1 MNYGRLL
8 SIAVLFAGLTAC
20 GGASTLKFMVHTDIV
35 DPAKAIEVFQ
45 ASERMMTRR
54 LPAADVKDTQV
65 KVVPS
70 GSGAAVMTIAVPNA
84 AGAATIKRILG
95 EPFTFDIRIEGPK
108 LPGAAEGETN
118 WLPTGVDGSSLLWIT
133 PITNPNTQEIGVEL
147 QFTEEGRTLLSAAF
161 QGNADK
167 SVGIFV
173 RDLLVSKMTISAD
186 SVTDYIIITGIPS
199 ERVAQIFADDV
210 NVGLHAQFTQIK

>member
-1 MNYGRLL
+1 MM
-8 SIAVLFAGLTAC
+8 VLFAGLTAC
-20 GGASTLKFMVHTDIV
+20 GGASTLTFMVSTDIT

-70 GSGAAVMTIAVPNA
+70 GSGAALMTITVPNA
-84 AGAATIKRILG
+84 AGATIAKRILG

-147 QFTEEGRTLLSAAF
+147 QFAEEGRILLSAAF
-161 QGNADK
+161 KGNADK

-210 NVGLHAQFTQIK
+210 NVGLHAQFTQTK